1 MFLYSCN
8 LISSP
13 FVVYLSIAQRGSVER
28 SGSTK
33 SSNFSFL
40 RKQSLF
46 PFCTIA
52 MHITSAFCQRELTD
66 ESTDIIKWWL
76 WWWLN
81 LDDNDD
87 KVARNKILWLSSKTL
102 LNTGLF
108 IFEKTI
114 NLFHCAPLCTSPL
127 HDASGAPLIIIYF
140 GGETITVPNIIEY

>member
-1 MFLYSCN
+1 MFLYSPN

-13 FVVYLSIAQRGSVER
+13 FVAYLSIAQRGSVER

-52 MHITSAFCQRELTD
+52 MHSTSAFCQRELTD
-66 ESTDIIKWWL
+66 DSTDIIKWWL

-81 LDDNDD
+81 LDDNDG

-102 LNTGLF
+102 LNT
-108 IFEKTI
+108 
-114 NLFHCAPLCTSPL
+114 FHFWENNQSFPLCTIVHITSAWCQRGSTDY
-127 HDASGAPLIIIYF
+127 HIF
-140 GGETITVPNIIEY
+140 WGGNNHCS